1 MSSPSSSLLHRLGRV
16 FITRHAQA
24 VLSRQDVVEALQRHA
39 QRAAG
44 AVVRRHRRT
53 QLRPLFAACRFLS
66 ADRASNGKPFWMI
79 TEANASRTTILLPED
94 FSNRRQ

>member
-1 MSSPSSSLLHRLGRV
+1 MSSPDHVQMHRLGRV
-16 FITRHAQA
+16 FITRHAQSL
-24 VLSRQDVVEALQRHA
+24 LSRQDVVEALQRHA

-53 QLRPLFAACRFLS
+53 QRRPLFAACRFLS
-66 ADRASNGKPFWMI
+66 ADRASNGRPFWMI

-94 FSNRRQ
+94 FSNRRP